1 MADTATKLPATTGYP
16 ALTALI
22 DLRSDTVTRPTE
34 AMRKAMASA
43 EVGDDWYGDDPT
55 VNELQER
62 AAEITGRQA
71 ALYLPT
77 GTMCTQVALHVL
89 VRSGHF
95 VVCESSAHVCGVE
108 LHSSAALSG
117 VAFRP
122 LSGVRGRLSAE
133 QIAGALQP
141 DPSDVTVVDLVAIEN
156 SHQRGGGTPQ
166 PVDDVR
172 AIAKACE
179 AAGVP
184 LYMDGARVF
193 NACAVTGATVADYAG
208 EVTAMMFC
216 LSKGLGAPIGSMLIG
231 DTDFIREARRVKIL
245 FGAAWRQAG
254 IMAAAGLVALAEG
267 PQRLHEDHAKAR
279 LLAEGLA
286 DLLPGSVDPEAVPT
300 NIVFVDVSATGRS
313 APEWAERLAA
323 EGVRVTMGGGRVR
336 MLTHR
341 DVSVDDIHAAIAAWR
356 RVAAG

>member
-1 MADTATKLPATTGYP
+1 
-16 ALTALI
+16 LTDFI

-34 AMRKAMASA
+34 AMRKAMAAA

-55 VNELQER
+55 VNKLQER

-77 GTMCTQVALHVL
+77 GTMCTQIALHVL

-95 VVCESSAHVCGVE
+95 AVCESSAHVCGME
-108 LHSSAALSG
+108 LHSAAALSG

-122 LSGVRGRLSAE
+122 LPGVRGLLTAD
-133 QIAGALQP
+133 QVAGALQP

-166 PVDDVR
+166 PLDEVR

-193 NACAVTGATVADYAG
+193 NACAVTGAAVADYAA

-216 LSKGLGAPIGSMLIG
+216 LSKGLGAPIGSMLVG
-231 DTDFIREARRVKIL
+231 DADFIREARRVKIL

-254 IMAAAGLVALAEG
+254 IMAAAGLVALDEG
-267 PQRLHEDHAKAR
+267 PQLLHEDHAKAR
-279 LLAEGLA
+279 VLAEGVA
-286 DLLPGSVDPEAVPT
+286 ALLPGSVDPDTVPT
-300 NIVFVDVSATGRS
+300 NILFADVSGTGRS
-313 APEWAERLAA
+313 APEWADRLAT
-323 EGVRVTMGGGRVR
+323 EGVRVTMGAGRVR

-341 DVSVDDIHAAIAAWR
+341 DVSMADIHAAVAAWR
-356 RVAAG
+356 RAAAA

>member
-1 MADTATKLPATTGYP
+1 MTD
-16 ALTALI
+16 LI
-22 DLRSDTVTRPTE
+22 DLRSDTVTRPTD
-34 AMRKAMASA
+34 AMRTAMATA

-55 VNELQER
+55 VNALQDR

-77 GTMCTQVALHVL
+77 GTMCTQIALHAL

-95 VVCESSAHVCGVE
+95 VVCESSAHVCGME

-117 VAFRP
+117 VAFLP
-122 LSGVRGRLSAE
+122 VSGVRGLLSAE
-133 QIAGALQP
+133 QVAGALRP
-141 DPSDVTVVDLVAIEN
+141 DPADVRVIDLVAIEN
-156 SHQRGGGTPQ
+156 SHQVGGGTPQ

-179 AAGVP
+179 SAGVP
-184 LYMDGARVF
+184 LYLDGARIF
-193 NACAVTGATVADYAG
+193 NACAATGATIADYAA

-216 LSKGLGAPIGSMLIG
+216 LSKGLGAPIGSMLVG
-231 DTDFIREARRVKIL
+231 DSDFMREARRVKIL

-254 IMAAAGLVALAEG
+254 ITAAAGLVALEEG
-267 PQRLHEDHAKAR
+267 PKRLHEDHAKAR
-279 LLAEGLA
+279 VLAEGIA
-286 DLLPGSVDPEAVPT
+286 DLLPGSVDPDAVPT
-300 NIVFVDVSATGRS
+300 NIVFVDVSGTGRS

-323 EGVRVTMGGGRVR
+323 AGVRVTMGAGRVR

-341 DVSVDDIHAAIAAWR
+341 DVSMADIRAALAAWR
-356 RVAAG
+356 RAAAS